1 MTHPRRNLYRVAPRL
16 LLLAFCLAGIS
27 TGNPSH
33 AQPHQNRLSGQD
45 SPVHDSDLRMPT
57 SGKVI
62 AIEDENVRVGFDAV
76 SGALIE
82 FVDKRT
88 GWQVQRTPE
97 LAESFRIFAP
107 TPERS
112 YSPVL
117 GAKNRLT
124 SFEKSADGRSLT
136 LVWNSLQS
144 EYREKLDITLT
155 AKVAL
160 DGPDVNFDMRVRNN
174 SGWTITSVD
183 WPILGALGTP
193 QSAAGLSRMS
203 PGYGSGTINSLS
215 PNFQNE
221 RGYYGT
227 NYPIQMSAGRY
238 NLILAGQQ
246 GLYLGDHDTT
256 AQEVVNFAYELK
268 PGYSDSF
275 HERIP
280 AEPLIGDHPAR
291 IVASVEHFPFV
302 PSGATAELAR
312 VVVSPFSGDWHH
324 GADVYRR
331 WRATWFHRPVTPA
344 WAQDV
349 NSWQQMQ
356 INSAEDDLRTP
367 YKDLPRRAEQAA
379 KAGVNA
385 IQLVGWNDGGQDRG
399 NPSHNTDS
407 RIGTQEE
414 LKNAIQKIEAMGVHV
429 ILFNKY
435 TWVDTSSPLYK
446 SLIDHVAHDPNDQPY
461 IYHGYEYQT
470 PEQLADMN
478 TRRLAVACTP
488 DPFWLDL
495 SSGEFRK
502 SIDLGASGIL
512 YDEVQHHGGA
522 DYCFSHRDGQLVARS
537 LWAGD
542 SMLGQRFRD
551 IIESTVGAN
560 NFLMAGEAPYDLE
573 TRYYSL
579 FYFRITPG
587 HIPVERY
594 NDPFLPMMIAATGF
608 DDREMINEA
617 LRYHYIISYEPFNFK
632 GNLSDFPETLA
643 YGLKVDA
650 FRRKY
655 KDYLWNAEFRDNQD
669 AAVKVNGKSYTSFST
684 FRRADGKRA
693 VVIVNE
699 GREPVSATV
708 ELGNSTRA
716 LRWGSPE
723 EPEWRAV
730 DGSVS
735 VRARSAVV
743 VFEP

>member
-1 MTHPRRNLYRVAPRL
+1 
-16 LLLAFCLAGIS
+16 
-27 TGNPSH
+27 
-33 AQPHQNRLSGQD
+33 
-45 SPVHDSDLRMPT
+45 
-57 SGKVI
+57 
-62 AIEDENVRVGFDAV
+62 
-76 SGALIE
+76 
-82 FVDKRT
+82 
-88 GWQVQRTPE
+88 
-97 LAESFRIFAP
+97 
-107 TPERS
+107 
-112 YSPVL
+112 
-117 GAKNRLT
+117 
-124 SFEKSADGRSLT
+124 
-136 LVWNSLQS
+136 
-144 EYREKLDITLT
+144 
-155 AKVAL
+155 
-160 DGPDVNFDMRVRNN
+160 
-174 SGWTITSVD
+174 
-183 WPILGALGTP
+183 
-193 QSAAGLSRMS
+193 
-203 PGYGSGTINSLS
+203 
-215 PNFQNE
+215 
-221 RGYYGT
+221 
-227 NYPIQMSAGRY
+227 
-238 NLILAGQQ
+238 
-246 GLYLGDHDTT
+246 
-256 AQEVVNFAYELK
+256 
-268 PGYSDSF
+268 
-275 HERIP
+275 
-280 AEPLIGDHPAR
+280 
-291 IVASVEHFPFV
+291 
-302 PSGATAELAR
+302 
-312 VVVSPFSGDWHH
+312 
-324 GADVYRR
+324 
-331 WRATWFHRPVTPA
+331 
-344 WAQDV
+344 
-349 NSWQQMQ
+349 
-356 INSAEDDLRTP
+356 
-367 YKDLPRRAEQAA
+367 
-379 KAGVNA
+379 
-385 IQLVGWNDGGQDRG
+385 
-399 NPSHNTDS
+399 
-407 RIGTQEE
+407 
-414 LKNAIQKIEAMGVHV
+414 
-429 ILFNKY
+429 
-435 TWVDTSSPLYK
+435 
-446 SLIDHVAHDPNDQPY
+446 VAHDPNDQPY